1 MFDDIKIGG
10 IFTTVAVLI
19 LLPSRFRYLFHWRL
33 TPLLLQERKP
43 RGKVEIIFLIIQT
56 GIENHLMYIFYPK
69 VHEKLSLPLCVQ
81 TPVDL

>member
-19 LLPSRFRYLFHWRL
+19 ILLSRFRYLFHWRL

-43 RGKVEIIFLIIQT
+43 RGKIKIIFLIIQT
-56 GIENHLMYIFYPK
+56 GIENH
-69 VHEKLSLPLCVQ
+69 
-81 TPVDL
+81 